1 MRTTVDLPPEL
12 LRAAKARAAAD
23 GETLKEFFA
32 RVVAQALAT
41 TPGPRP
47 HRSRVSLP
55 LVGTGPSAVEVTND
69 LIAELLD
76 TADVDRYRE
85 L

>member
-23 GETLKEFFA
+23 GETLKEFFT

-41 TPGPRP
+41 SSGPRP

-55 LVGTGPSAVEVTND
+55 LVGSGPSTVEVTND
-69 LIAELLD
+69 VIAEVLA
-76 TADVDRYRE
+76 TADVDHYGER
-85 L
+85 

>member
-12 LRAAKARAAAD
+12 LRAAKTRAAAD

-32 RVVAQALAT
+32 RAVVQALGT
-41 TPGPRP
+41 SPGPRP

-55 LVGTGPSAVEVTND
+55 LVGSGPSAVEVTND
-69 LIAELLD
+69 LIAEVLA
-76 TADVDRYRE
+76 TADVDHYRE
-85 L
+85 P